1 MDKTQNGKSLMSEQP
16 SNSNSAG
23 SQGPRNKGMQI
34 QIWIML
40 IMVGS
45 VMLAGTLMVPNTE
58 EERQRMIEMLGTTNQ
73 GTLIKP
79 AIDISTVLD
88 AETASS
94 LKWKILVAGGQS
106 CDDSCQKVILDTR
119 QIHILMG
126 KLVRRAE
133 RVYLADAAQLDDE
146 QYEQLALANPHLT
159 IKRGGTTELGTLL
172 GNSSMGW
179 DLSDTRYMVVT
190 PDNDAILYYT
200 QDDDVMGLLDDL
212 KHLLKYSPDR

>member
-1 MDKTQNGKSLMSEQP
+1 MSQE
-16 SNSNSAG
+16 SANS
-23 SQGPRNKGMQI
+23 PRNRGMKI

-45 VMLAGTLMVPNTE
+45 VMLAGTLMVPTTE
-58 EERQRMIEMLGTTNQ
+58 EERERMIELLGTTNQ
-73 GTLIKP
+73 GALIKP
-79 AIDISTVLD
+79 AIDITSALN
-88 AETASS
+88 EKTAGS

-106 CDDSCQKVILDTR
+106 CDESCQQVILDTR
-119 QIHILMG
+119 QVHILMG

-133 RVYLADAAQLDDE
+133 RVYLADGAQLDGEEFD
-146 QYEQLALANPHLT
+146 QLALAQPHLS
-159 IKRGGTTELGTLL
+159 IQRSGIDVLSALL
-172 GNSSMGW
+172 ANSSMDW
-179 DLSDTRYMVVT
+179 DFSDTRYMVVT

>member
-1 MDKTQNGKSLMSEQP
+1 MSEE
-16 SNSNSAG
+16 SANS
-23 SQGPRNKGMQI
+23 PRNRGMKI

-45 VMLAGTLMVPNTE
+45 VMLAGTLMVPTTE
-58 EERQRMIEMLGTTNQ
+58 EERERMIELLGTTNQ

-79 AIDISTVLD
+79 AIDITSALD
-88 AETASS
+88 EESASS

-106 CDDSCQKVILDTR
+106 CDDSCQQVILDTR
-119 QIHILMG
+119 QVHILMG

-133 RVYLADAAQLDDE
+133 RVYLADAAQLDGEEFD
-146 QYEQLALANPHLT
+146 QLALAHPHLN
-159 IKRGGTTELGTLL
+159 IQRSGLTELSTLL
-172 GNSSMGW
+172 ATSSMDW

-200 QDDDVMGLLDDL
+200 QDDDVMGLLDEL

>member
-1 MDKTQNGKSLMSEQP
+1 MSEQ
-16 SNSNSAG
+16 SANS
-23 SQGPRNKGMQI
+23 PRNRGMKI

-45 VMLAGTLMVPNTE
+45 VMLAGTLMVPTTE
-58 EERQRMIEMLGTTNQ
+58 EERERMIELLGTTNQ

-79 AIDISTVLD
+79 AIDITSALD
-88 AETASS
+88 EESASS

-106 CDDSCQKVILDTR
+106 CDNSCQQVILDTR
-119 QIHILMG
+119 QVHILMG

-133 RVYLADAAQLDDE
+133 RVYLADAAQLDGEEFD
-146 QYEQLALANPHLT
+146 QLALAHPHLN
-159 IKRGGTTELGTLL
+159 IQRSGLRELSGLL
-172 GNSSMGW
+172 ANSSMDW
-179 DLSDTRYMVVT
+179 DLNDTRYMVVT

>member
-1 MDKTQNGKSLMSEQP
+1 MSQE
-16 SNSNSAG
+16 SANS
-23 SQGPRNKGMQI
+23 PRNRGMKI

-45 VMLAGTLMVPNTE
+45 VMLAGTLMVPTTE
-58 EERQRMIEMLGTTNQ
+58 EERERMIELLGTTNQ
-73 GTLIKP
+73 GALIKP
-79 AIDISTVLD
+79 AIDITSALD
-88 AETASS
+88 KETAGS

-106 CDDSCQKVILDTR
+106 CDESCQQVILDTR
-119 QIHILMG
+119 QVHILMG

-133 RVYLADAAQLDDE
+133 RVYLADGAQLDGE
-146 QYEQLALANPHLT
+146 EFHQLALAHPHLS
-159 IKRGGTTELGTLL
+159 IQRSGLAELSALL
-172 GNSSMGW
+172 ANSSMDW

>member
-1 MDKTQNGKSLMSEQP
+1 MSEQP
-16 SNSNSAG
+16 LNSNSSG
-23 SQGPRNKGMQI
+23 SNSPRNKGMQI

-58 EERQRMIEMLGTTNQ
+58 EERQRMMEQLGTTNQ

-79 AIDISTVLD
+79 AIDISSALD
-88 AETASS
+88 KETASS

-106 CDDSCQKVILDTR
+106 CDDSCQQVILDTR

-133 RVYLADAAQLDDE
+133 RVYIADPEQLDDR
-146 QYEQLALANPHLT
+146 QYDQLALANPHLN
-159 IKRGGTTELGTLL
+159 IQRSGTTELGTLL
-172 GNSSMGW
+172 AKSSMDW

-212 KHLLKYSPDR
+212 KHLLKYSPDRSKAE

>member
-1 MDKTQNGKSLMSEQP
+1 MSEE
-16 SNSNSAG
+16 SANS
-23 SQGPRNKGMQI
+23 PRNRGMKI

-45 VMLAGTLMVPNTE
+45 VMLAGTLMVPTTE
-58 EERQRMIEMLGTTNQ
+58 EERQQMIELLGTTNQ

-79 AIDISTVLD
+79 AIDITSALD
-88 AETASS
+88 EESASS

-106 CDDSCQKVILDTR
+106 CDNSCQQVILDTR
-119 QIHILMG
+119 QVHILMG

-133 RVYLADAAQLDDE
+133 RVYLADAAQLDGEEFD
-146 QYEQLALANPHLT
+146 QLALAHPHLN
-159 IKRGGTTELGTLL
+159 IQRSGLRELSGLL
-172 GNSSMGW
+172 ANSSMDW
-179 DLSDTRYMVVT
+179 DLNDTRYMVVT

>member
-1 MDKTQNGKSLMSEQP
+1 MSEQP
-16 SNSNSAG
+16 VNSQSPDNES
-23 SQGPRNKGMQI
+23 PRNKGMKI

-58 EERQRMIEMLGTTNQ
+58 EERQRMIELLGTTNQ

-79 AIDISTVLD
+79 AVDISSALEE
-88 AETASS
+88 ETANS

-106 CDDSCQKVILDTR
+106 CGKSCQEIILGTR

-133 RVYLADAAQLDDE
+133 RVYLSDPEQLDAEGYD
-146 QYEQLALANPHLT
+146 QLALAHPHLS
-159 IKRGGTTELGTLL
+159 IQRSGLDELSALL
-172 GNSSMGW
+172 ANSSMDW

-200 QDDDVMGLLDDL
+200 ENDDVMGLLDDL

>member
-1 MDKTQNGKSLMSEQP
+1 MSEQS
-16 SNSNSAG
+16 SNS
-23 SQGPRNKGMQI
+23 PRNKGMKI

-58 EERQRMIEMLGTTNQ
+58 EERQRMIELLGTTNQ
-73 GTLIKP
+73 GALIKP
-79 AIDISTVLD
+79 AIDISSALEE
-88 AETASS
+88 ETANS

-106 CDDSCQKVILDTR
+106 CDDSCQEIILGTR

-133 RVYLADAAQLDDE
+133 RVYLSDPAQLDAKEYD
-146 QYEQLALANPHLT
+146 QLALAPPHLSIQRT
-159 IKRGGTTELGTLL
+159 GLDELSALL
-172 GNSSMGW
+172 ANSAMDW
-179 DLSDTRYMVVT
+179 DFSDTRYIVVT

>member
-1 MDKTQNGKSLMSEQP
+1 MSEQP
-16 SNSNSAG
+16 LNSNSSG
-23 SQGPRNKGMQI
+23 SNGPRNKGMKI

-45 VMLAGTLMVPNTE
+45 VMLAGTLMVPTTE
-58 EERQRMIEMLGTTNQ
+58 EERQRMIDLLGTTNQ

-79 AIDISTVLD
+79 AIDISSALEE
-88 AETASS
+88 ETAGS

-119 QIHILMG
+119 QVHILMG

-133 RVYLADAAQLDDE
+133 RVYLANSAQLDNQ
-146 QYEQLALANPHLT
+146 QYEQWALEHPHLQ
-159 IKRGGTTELGTLL
+159 IQRNGLTELSALL
-172 GNSSMGW
+172 ANSSMDW
-179 DLSDTRYMVVT
+179 DLSDTRYIVVT

>member
-1 MDKTQNGKSLMSEQP
+1 MSEQ
-16 SNSNSAG
+16 SANSQS
-23 SQGPRNKGMQI
+23 PRNRGMKI

-58 EERQRMIEMLGTTNQ
+58 EERERMIGLLGTTNQ
-73 GTLIKP
+73 GALIKP
-79 AIDISTVLD
+79 AIDISSALEE
-88 AETASS
+88 ETASS

-119 QIHILMG
+119 QVHILMG

-133 RVYLADAAQLDDE
+133 RVYLADAAQLNGE
-146 QYEQLALANPHLT
+146 QYDQLALAHPHLN
-159 IKRGGTTELGTLL
+159 IQRSGLAELSRLL
-172 GNSSMGW
+172 ANSSMDW
-179 DLSDTRYMVVT
+179 DLSDTRYIVVT

>member
-1 MDKTQNGKSLMSEQP
+1 MSEQ
-16 SNSNSAG
+16 SANSQS
-23 SQGPRNKGMQI
+23 PRNRGMKI

-58 EERQRMIEMLGTTNQ
+58 EERERMIGLLGTTNQ
-73 GTLIKP
+73 GALIKP
-79 AIDISTVLD
+79 AIDISSALD
-88 AETASS
+88 EETASS

-119 QIHILMG
+119 QVHILMG

-133 RVYLADAAQLDDE
+133 RVYLADTAQLNGE
-146 QYEQLALANPHLT
+146 QYDQLALAHPHLN
-159 IKRGGTTELGTLL
+159 IQRSGLAELTRLL
-172 GNSSMGW
+172 ANSSMDW

>member
-1 MDKTQNGKSLMSEQP
+1 MSEE
-16 SNSNSAG
+16 SANS
-23 SQGPRNKGMQI
+23 PRNRGMKI

-45 VMLAGTLMVPNTE
+45 VMLAGTLMVPTTE
-58 EERQRMIEMLGTTNQ
+58 EERQQMIELLGTTNQ

-79 AIDISTVLD
+79 AIDITSALD
-88 AETASS
+88 EESASS

-106 CDDSCQKVILDTR
+106 CDDSCQQVILDTR
-119 QIHILMG
+119 QVHILMG

-133 RVYLADAAQLDDE
+133 RVYLADAAQLDGEEFD
-146 QYEQLALANPHLT
+146 QLALAHPHLN
-159 IKRGGTTELGTLL
+159 IQRSGLAELSALL
-172 GNSSMGW
+172 ASSSMGW
-179 DLSDTRYMVVT
+179 DFSDTRYMVVT

>member
-1 MDKTQNGKSLMSEQP
+1 MSEQP
-16 SNSNSAG
+16 LNSNSSG
-23 SQGPRNKGMQI
+23 SNSPRNKGMQI

-58 EERQRMIEMLGTTNQ
+58 EERQRMMELLGTTNQ

-79 AIDISTVLD
+79 AIDISSALD
-88 AETASS
+88 EETASS

-106 CDDSCQKVILDTR
+106 CDDSCQQVILDTR

-133 RVYLADAAQLDDE
+133 RVYIADPEQLDDR
-146 QYEQLALANPHLT
+146 QYDQLALANPHLN
-159 IKRGGTTELGTLL
+159 IQRSGTTELGTLL
-172 GNSSMGW
+172 AKSSMDW

-212 KHLLKYSPDR
+212 KHLLKYSPDRSKAE

>member
-1 MDKTQNGKSLMSEQP
+1 
-16 SNSNSAG
+16 
-23 SQGPRNKGMQI
+23 MQI

-45 VMLAGTLMVPNTE
+45 VMLAGTLMVPTTE
-58 EERQRMIEMLGTTNQ
+58 EERQRMIELLGTTNQ
-73 GTLIKP
+73 GSLIKP
-79 AIDISTVLD
+79 AIDISSALD
-88 AETASS
+88 EETASS

-119 QIHILMG
+119 QVHILMG

-133 RVYLADAAQLDDE
+133 RVYLADAAQLDGKEFD
-146 QYEQLALANPHLT
+146 QLALAHPHLS
-159 IKRGGTTELGTLL
+159 IQRSGLTELRTLL
-172 GNSSMGW
+172 ANSSMDW
-179 DLSDTRYMVVT
+179 DFSDTRYLVVT

>member
-1 MDKTQNGKSLMSEQP
+1 
-16 SNSNSAG
+16 
-23 SQGPRNKGMQI
+23 
-34 QIWIML
+34 
-40 IMVGS
+40 
-45 VMLAGTLMVPNTE
+45 VPTTE
-58 EERQRMIEMLGTTNQ
+58 EERQRMIDLLGTTNQ

-79 AIDISTVLD
+79 AIDISSALEE
-88 AETASS
+88 ETAGS

-119 QIHILMG
+119 QVHILMG

-133 RVYLADAAQLDDE
+133 RVYLANSAQLDNQ
-146 QYEQLALANPHLT
+146 QYEQLALEHPHLQ
-159 IKRGGTTELGTLL
+159 IQRNGLTELSALL
-172 GNSSMGW
+172 ANSSMDW
-179 DLSDTRYMVVT
+179 DLSDTRYIVVT

>member
-1 MDKTQNGKSLMSEQP
+1 MSEQ
-16 SNSNSAG
+16 SANS
-23 SQGPRNKGMQI
+23 PRNRGMKI

-45 VMLAGTLMVPNTE
+45 VMLAGTLMVPTTE
-58 EERQRMIEMLGTTNQ
+58 EERERMIELLGTTNQ

-79 AIDISTVLD
+79 AIDITSALD
-88 AETASS
+88 EESASS

-106 CDDSCQKVILDTR
+106 CDDSCQQVILDTR
-119 QIHILMG
+119 QVHILMG

-133 RVYLADAAQLDDE
+133 RVYLADAAQLDGEEFD
-146 QYEQLALANPHLT
+146 QLALAHPHLS
-159 IKRGGTTELGTLL
+159 IQRSGLAELSALL
-172 GNSSMGW
+172 ASSSMGW
-179 DLSDTRYMVVT
+179 DFSDTRYMVVT

>member
-1 MDKTQNGKSLMSEQP
+1 MSEQS
-16 SNSNSAG
+16 SNS
-23 SQGPRNKGMQI
+23 PRNKGMKI

-58 EERQRMIEMLGTTNQ
+58 EERQRMIELLGTTNQ
-73 GTLIKP
+73 GALIKP
-79 AIDISTVLD
+79 AIDISSALEE
-88 AETASS
+88 ETANS

-106 CDDSCQKVILDTR
+106 CDDSCQEIILGTR

-133 RVYLADAAQLDDE
+133 RVYLSDPAQLDAEEYD
-146 QYEQLALANPHLT
+146 QLALAHPHLSIQRT
-159 IKRGGTTELGTLL
+159 GLDELSALL
-172 GNSSMGW
+172 ANSTMDW
-179 DLSDTRYMVVT
+179 DFSDTRYMVVT

-200 QDDDVMGLLDDL
+200 ADDDVMGLLDDL

>member
-1 MDKTQNGKSLMSEQP
+1 MSEQ
-16 SNSNSAG
+16 SANS
-23 SQGPRNKGMQI
+23 PRNRGMKI

-45 VMLAGTLMVPNTE
+45 VMLAGTLMVPTTE
-58 EERQRMIEMLGTTNQ
+58 EERERMIELLGTTNQ

-79 AIDISTVLD
+79 AIDITSALD
-88 AETASS
+88 EESASS

-106 CDDSCQKVILDTR
+106 CDDSCQQVILDTR
-119 QIHILMG
+119 QVHILMG

-133 RVYLADAAQLDDE
+133 RVYLADAAQLDGEEFD
-146 QYEQLALANPHLT
+146 QLALAHPHLN
-159 IKRGGTTELGTLL
+159 IQRSGLAELSALL
-172 GNSSMGW
+172 ATSSMDW
-179 DLSDTRYMVVT
+179 DFSDTRYMVVT

>member
-1 MDKTQNGKSLMSEQP
+1 MSEQ
-16 SNSNSAG
+16 SANS
-23 SQGPRNKGMQI
+23 PRNRGMKI

-45 VMLAGTLMVPNTE
+45 VMLAGTLMVPTTE
-58 EERQRMIEMLGTTNQ
+58 EERERMIELLGTTNQ

-79 AIDISTVLD
+79 AIDITSALD
-88 AETASS
+88 EESASS

-106 CDDSCQKVILDTR
+106 CDDSCQQVILDTR
-119 QIHILMG
+119 QVHILMG

-133 RVYLADAAQLDDE
+133 RVYLADAAQLDGEEFD
-146 QYEQLALANPHLT
+146 QLALAHPHLN
-159 IKRGGTTELGTLL
+159 IQRSGLTELSTLL
-172 GNSSMGW
+172 ATSSMDW

>member
-1 MDKTQNGKSLMSEQP
+1 MSEQAP
-16 SNSNSAG
+16 NNQS
-23 SQGPRNKGMQI
+23 PRNKRMQI

-40 IMVGS
+40 IMVVG
-45 VMLAGTLMVPNTE
+45 VTLAGTLMVPKTE
-58 EERQRMIEMLGTTNQ
+58 EERQRLIELFGTTNQ

-79 AIDISTVLD
+79 AIDITSALD
-88 AETASS
+88 EETASS

-106 CDDSCQKVILDTR
+106 CDDSCQKVILETR

-133 RVYLADAAQLDDE
+133 RIYIADAEQLDDQ
-146 QYEQLALANPHLT
+146 QYDQLALAHPHLK
-159 IKRGGTTELGTLL
+159 IQRQGLFQLSSLL
-172 GNSSMGW
+172 AESSMNW

-200 QDDDVMGLLDDL
+200 QDDDVMGLLEDL
-212 KHLLKYSPDR
+212 KHLLKYSPDRTKQAE

>member
-1 MDKTQNGKSLMSEQP
+1 MSEQ
-16 SNSNSAG
+16 SANSQS
-23 SQGPRNKGMQI
+23 PRNRGMKI

-58 EERQRMIEMLGTTNQ
+58 EERERMIGLLGTTNQ
-73 GTLIKP
+73 GALIKP
-79 AIDISTVLD
+79 AIDISSALD
-88 AETASS
+88 EETASS

-119 QIHILMG
+119 QVHILMG

-133 RVYLADAAQLDDE
+133 RVYLADTAQLNGE
-146 QYEQLALANPHLT
+146 QYDQLALAHPHLN
-159 IKRGGTTELGTLL
+159 IQRSGLAELTRLL
-172 GNSSMGW
+172 ANSSMDW
-179 DLSDTRYMVVT
+179 DLSDTRYIVVT

>member
-1 MDKTQNGKSLMSEQP
+1 MSQE
-16 SNSNSAG
+16 SANS
-23 SQGPRNKGMQI
+23 PRNRGMKI

-45 VMLAGTLMVPNTE
+45 VMLAGTLMVPTTE
-58 EERQRMIEMLGTTNQ
+58 EERERMIELLGTTNQ
-73 GTLIKP
+73 GALIKP
-79 AIDISTVLD
+79 AIDITSALD
-88 AETASS
+88 EETAGS

-106 CDDSCQKVILDTR
+106 CDESCQQVILDTR
-119 QIHILMG
+119 QVHILMG

-133 RVYLADAAQLDDE
+133 RVYLADGAQLDGKEFD
-146 QYEQLALANPHLT
+146 QLALAHPHLS
-159 IKRGGTTELGTLL
+159 IQRSGLAELSALL
-172 GNSSMGW
+172 TNSSMAW

>member
-1 MDKTQNGKSLMSEQP
+1 MSEQ
-16 SNSNSAG
+16 SANS
-23 SQGPRNKGMQI
+23 PRNRGMKI

-45 VMLAGTLMVPNTE
+45 VMLAGTLMVPTTE
-58 EERQRMIEMLGTTNQ
+58 EERQQMIELLGTTNQ

-79 AIDISTVLD
+79 AIDITSALD
-88 AETASS
+88 EESASS

-106 CDDSCQKVILDTR
+106 CDDSCQQVILDTR
-119 QIHILMG
+119 QVHILMG

-133 RVYLADAAQLDDE
+133 RVYLADAAQLDGEEFD
-146 QYEQLALANPHLT
+146 QLALAHPHLN
-159 IKRGGTTELGTLL
+159 IQRSGLAELSALL
-172 GNSSMGW
+172 ASSSMGW
-179 DLSDTRYMVVT
+179 DFSDTRYMVVT

>member
-1 MDKTQNGKSLMSEQP
+1 MSEQ
-16 SNSNSAG
+16 SANS
-23 SQGPRNKGMQI
+23 PRNRGMKI

-45 VMLAGTLMVPNTE
+45 VMLAGTLMVPTTE
-58 EERQRMIEMLGTTNQ
+58 EERERMIELLGTTNQ
-73 GTLIKP
+73 GALIKP
-79 AIDISTVLD
+79 AIDITSALD
-88 AETASS
+88 EETAGS

-106 CDDSCQKVILDTR
+106 CDQSCQQVILDTR
-119 QIHILMG
+119 QVHILLG

-133 RVYLADAAQLDDE
+133 RVYLADGAQLDGEEFD
-146 QYEQLALANPHLT
+146 QLALAHPHLNIQRT
-159 IKRGGTTELGTLL
+159 GTMELSALL
-172 GNSSMGW
+172 ATSSMNW

-212 KHLLKYSPDR
+212 KHLLKYSPDRSKAE

>member
-1 MDKTQNGKSLMSEQP
+1 MSEQ
-16 SNSNSAG
+16 SANSQS
-23 SQGPRNKGMQI
+23 PRNRGMKI

-58 EERQRMIEMLGTTNQ
+58 EERERMIGLLGTTNQ
-73 GTLIKP
+73 GALIKP
-79 AIDISTVLD
+79 AIDISSALEE
-88 AETASS
+88 ETASS

-119 QIHILMG
+119 QVHILMG

-133 RVYLADAAQLDDE
+133 RVYLADTAQLAGE
-146 QYEQLALANPHLT
+146 QYDQLALAHPHLN
-159 IKRGGTTELGTLL
+159 IQRSGLAELSRLL
-172 GNSSMGW
+172 ANSSMDW
-179 DLSDTRYMVVT
+179 DLSDTRYIVVT

>member
-1 MDKTQNGKSLMSEQP
+1 MSQE
-16 SNSNSAG
+16 SANS
-23 SQGPRNKGMQI
+23 PRNRGMKI

-45 VMLAGTLMVPNTE
+45 VMLAGTLMVPTTE
-58 EERQRMIEMLGTTNQ
+58 EERERMIELLGTTNQ
-73 GTLIKP
+73 GALIKP
-79 AIDISTVLD
+79 AIDITSALD
-88 AETASS
+88 EETAGS

-106 CDDSCQKVILDTR
+106 CDQSCQQVILDTR
-119 QIHILMG
+119 QVHILMG

-133 RVYLADAAQLDDE
+133 RVYLADGAELNDE
-146 QYEQLALANPHLT
+146 QYDQLALAHPHLNIQRT
-159 IKRGGTTELGTLL
+159 GTTELSALL
-172 GNSSMGW
+172 ATSSMDW

>member
-1 MDKTQNGKSLMSEQP
+1 MSEQ
-16 SNSNSAG
+16 SANS
-23 SQGPRNKGMQI
+23 PRNRGMKI

-45 VMLAGTLMVPNTE
+45 VMLAGTLMVPTTE
-58 EERQRMIEMLGTTNQ
+58 EERERMIELLGTTNQ

-79 AIDISTVLD
+79 AIDITSALD
-88 AETASS
+88 EESASS

-106 CDDSCQKVILDTR
+106 CDDSCQQVILDTR
-119 QIHILMG
+119 QVHILMG

-133 RVYLADAAQLDDE
+133 RVYLADAAQLDGEEFD
-146 QYEQLALANPHLT
+146 QLALAHPHLN
-159 IKRGGTTELGTLL
+159 IQRRGLAELSALL
-172 GNSSMGW
+172 ATSSMDW
-179 DLSDTRYMVVT
+179 DFSDTRYMVVT

>member
-1 MDKTQNGKSLMSEQP
+1 MK
-16 SNSNSAG
+16 
-23 SQGPRNKGMQI
+23 I

-45 VMLAGTLMVPNTE
+45 VMLAGTLMVPTTE
-58 EERQRMIEMLGTTNQ
+58 EERERMIELLGTTNQ
-73 GTLIKP
+73 GALIKP
-79 AIDISTVLD
+79 AIDITSALD
-88 AETASS
+88 EETAGS

-106 CDDSCQKVILDTR
+106 CDESCQQVILDTR
-119 QIHILMG
+119 QVHILMG

-133 RVYLADAAQLDDE
+133 RVYLADGAQLDGKEFD
-146 QYEQLALANPHLT
+146 QLALAHPHLS
-159 IKRGGTTELGTLL
+159 IQRSGLAELSALL
-172 GNSSMGW
+172 TNSSMAW